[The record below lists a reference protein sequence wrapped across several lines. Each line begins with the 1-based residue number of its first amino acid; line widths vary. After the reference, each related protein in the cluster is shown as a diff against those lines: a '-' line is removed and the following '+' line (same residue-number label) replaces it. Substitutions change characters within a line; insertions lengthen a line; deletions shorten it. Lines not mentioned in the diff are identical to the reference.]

1 MKSLS
6 PILLLIALHA
16 SAGATTYVNF
26 VRQIQQ
32 QGSGTVWDMPV
43 APVGAAPSA
52 LNLQTGGALFQLWT
66 VEQPS
71 AQNYLLDQKLV
82 ATYLP
87 SASVTVTTL
96 DSYKRA
102 PRTRVDKPFT
112 VQINVTGIVTTAT
125 NGSKEQTR
133 VMLQRYLANYP
144 SGNLPLDPVAVT
156 AGTPYTSAYISNNG
170 NTVLTFPATAL
181 TAADPT
187 KAAGE
192 EYFVV
197 KIPPDSSFPVTQI
210 ASGFVQVWPVAS
222 GSIKGI
228 SQNGKVRF
236 QMPDLEL
243 ALNNLYPL
251 SSTYLVLYKGTAVN
265 PSQGTVVTSYPMES
279 DVSESHVI
287 QVPGNAFSFPEDGT
301 YTIALISDTVYG
313 RELLTSPVTFTVNT
327 ALQVNAMQV
336 EFARD

>member
-133 VMLQRYLANYP
+133 VMLQRYLGNYP

-156 AGTPYTSAYISNNG
+156 AGNPPGPS
-170 NTVLTFPATAL
+170 PAR
-181 TAADPT
+181 
-187 KAAGE
+187 GC
-192 EYFVV
+192 
-197 KIPPDSSFPVTQI
+197 
-210 ASGFVQVWPVAS
+210 
-222 GSIKGI
+222 
-228 SQNGKVRF
+228 
-236 QMPDLEL
+236 
-243 ALNNLYPL
+243 
-251 SSTYLVLYKGTAVN
+251 
-265 PSQGTVVTSYPMES
+265 
-279 DVSESHVI
+279 
-287 QVPGNAFSFPEDGT
+287 GNAVERAVWNRILPSTFCTIWWIWPFS
-301 YTIALISDTVYG
+301 TVTDPK
-313 RELLTSPVTFTVNT
+313 RRSSVAICSPSAVP
-327 ALQVNAMQV
+327 QPQGS
-336 EFARD
+336 